1 MEKEMPR
8 EKFQYFTDQ
17 MYYTLLC
24 LTERGCGADITERL
38 KNLTGGRI
46 VIGPGTLYHLLELFL
61 KEGFIIKIGT
71 DGRRIYYI
79 LTSLGRKRLEEEYQ
93 KLRLMARDYEICLFG
108 KEVSHNEI

>member
-1 MEKEMPR
+1 MPR